1 MREELLR
8 AIDEDRLYDYIA
20 DNYHKMSNFELRTVL
35 LEVIYHYGQALGR
48 PLTEDEKEEMK
59 EYLEYGDA

>member
-20 DNYHKMSNFELRTVL
+20 DNYHKMSKFELRTVL

-48 PLTEDEKEEMK
+48 SLTEDEKEEMK
-59 EYLEYGDA
+59 EYL